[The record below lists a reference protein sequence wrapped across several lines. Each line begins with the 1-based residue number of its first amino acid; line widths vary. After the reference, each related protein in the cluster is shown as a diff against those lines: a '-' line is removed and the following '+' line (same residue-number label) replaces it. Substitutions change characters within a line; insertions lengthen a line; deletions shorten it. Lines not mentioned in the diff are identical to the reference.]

1 MSKTP
6 SSSPERHTFQLDAYR
21 QRREEAGEYI
31 SDEYMAM
38 LEQIRLQDKLK
49 WDDPKSCE
57 LNMEWDLVTTDWIL
71 AKARA
76 SEAYAQNL
84 YAAMCNNTF
93 QRNDVWPR
101 LADQTWG
108 CSWRSAGGIVADMR
122 QQGDYI
128 DWYCSGINNR
138 DFEPEDSTVL
148 TPDQLEWRATVDQFV
163 SEGTVTDEIREDLFK
178 LGWLVVDSDQDTA
191 V

>member
-1 MSKTP
+1 MISR
-6 SSSPERHTFQLDAYR
+6 SPDRHTFQREQYLKNKTEDGEEPSADYLEMFDNIIR
-21 QRREEAGEYI
+21 QDHA
-31 SDEYMAM
+31 
-38 LEQIRLQDKLK
+38 K
-49 WDDPKSCE
+49 WDDPKSRE
-57 LNMEWDLVTTDWIL
+57 LNLEWDLVTTDWIL

-84 YAAMCNNTF
+84 YAAMCNNDF

-138 DFEPEDSTVL
+138 EFEPDKHANL
-148 TPDQLEWRATVDQFV
+148 TPEQQEWLGISAQFV